1 MMMTLARMYPV
12 ETQAISS
19 RLAPR
24 FPIMSGSAT
33 LTIELS
39 MTCIGAASTTAEAI
53 RYWCAA
59 PSGGAAIGSVSGP
72 SSASSG
78 ATALATDIACSQCK
92 VHPVCR
98 LRILLSRIDPQ
109 STGGGRISD
118 RHRFLHCF
126 RARNLG
132 AGENA
137 VLLPLGVSAAL
148 LGILLSA
155 GGQRQQEERSAE
167 HNSKLRHFVTSYQVG
182 V

>member
-39 MTCIGAASTTAEAI
+39 MTCISAASTTAKAI
-53 RYWCAA
+53 RYLCGA

-72 SSASSG
+72 SSASSV

-92 VHPVCR
+92 VHPVYN

-109 STGGGRISD
+109 STCRGRISD
-118 RHRFLHCF
+118 GHRFLHGS
-126 RARNLG
+126 RARDLR
-132 AGENA
+132 AGKNA
-137 VLLPLGVSAAL
+137 VFLPLGASGAAL
-148 LGILLSA
+148 LGVLLSA
-155 GGQRQQEERSAE
+155 CG
-167 HNSKLRHFVTSYQVG
+167 
-182 V
+182 